1 MKKLLTL
8 FLALLFITST
18 MPVYGQYSSQAY
30 GGNKDETTFN
40 RITDW
45 FATVGKS
52 QEEKYLIKHKRRTA
66 RKISRA
72 KKRIAKQKRDF
83 AKKRKAL
90 KR

>member
-8 FLALLFITST
+8 LLTLLFMAST
-18 MPVYGQYSSQAY
+18 ISVDAQYSSKAY
-30 GGNKDETTFN
+30 GGDKDETTFN
-40 RITDW
+40 RVTDW

-52 QEEKYLIKHKRRTA
+52 QKEKYRIKHERRTA

-72 KKRIAKQKRDF
+72 KKRIAKRKRDII
-83 AKKRKAL
+83 KKKNAF

>member
-8 FLALLFITST
+8 FLVLLFITST
-18 MPVYGQYSSQAY
+18 IPVYAQYSSKAY
-30 GGNKDETTFN
+30 EGNKDETTFN

-45 FATVGKS
+45 FATVGKP
-52 QEEKYLIKHKRRTA
+52 QEEKYRIKHERRTA

-83 AKKRKAL
+83 AKKRKAF